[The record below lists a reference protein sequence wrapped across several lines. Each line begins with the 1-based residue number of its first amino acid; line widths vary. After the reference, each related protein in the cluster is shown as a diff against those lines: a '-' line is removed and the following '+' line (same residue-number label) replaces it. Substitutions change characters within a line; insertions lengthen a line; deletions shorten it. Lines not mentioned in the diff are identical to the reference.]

1 MKRSKNKYDLVVVG
15 GGHAGIEAS
24 LIAQKMGINVVLI
37 SMDTKAVGRMS
48 CNPAIGGLAKGQM
61 VKELDVLGGHMA
73 MFADACTLQSKTLN
87 LSKGRSVWSPRSQID
102 KIKYEKTVQK
112 HIKKTGLSLI
122 EGEVISIVEKEK
134 KIKSVVLSSGEEIF
148 CSSAV
153 LTCGTFLNGLIH
165 VGEKKIKAG
174 RMGEENSAGITESLQ
189 SLGFLSGRLKTGT
202 PPRIK
207 KSSVNWEKGEAGFG
221 DKDPKPLSYNT
232 KEFKPKDEPCFA
244 FRTNKKTHNL
254 ILENINR
261 SPMYSGDIDSSGP
274 RYCPSIED
282 KVYKFSHNPSHILQL
297 EPEWTNSSQIYVN
310 GFSTSL
316 PEDIQLKCLRSVEGL
331 EEVEFLRPGYAIEY
345 DFFFP
350 SQLKNTLETKKIE
363 GLFFAG
369 QINGTSGYEEA
380 SSQGLIAGINASLKI
395 KGAGELKLKRND
407 AYIGVLI
414 DDLVIKDTNEPYR
427 MFTSRAEYRLQ
438 LRASNAD
445 QRLLKYSKKF
455 KLIDEKLIKDL
466 TKKVNKTKDI
476 EDILNKTNINPKDIN
491 PFLKKIGE
499 KEILQPT
506 KASSLLKRPKILLKD
521 LPKIEKIRM
530 SSINKN
536 FIEEILFEAETKIKY
551 SGYINRQKAEIE
563 KTKVYEDMII
573 PNDFNYKEIKSI
585 SNESREKFLQILP
598 ETIGQAQR
606 INGIRPTDIS
616 ILLVYLKRWFHVK
629 RNNKLKKK

>member
-1 MKRSKNKYDLVVVG
+1 MVG
-15 GGHAGIEAS
+15 GGHAGLEAA
-24 LIAQKMGINVVLI
+24 LISQKMGVSVLLV
-37 SMDTKAVGRMS
+37 SMDKKSIGRMS

-61 VKELDVLGGHMA
+61 VKELDVLGGSMGV
-73 MFADACTLQSKTLN
+73 FADRCTLQSKTLN

-112 HIKKTGLSLI
+112 HLQQTKLPVV
-122 EGEVISIVEKEK
+122 EGEAIVVSEKNG
-134 KIKSVVLSSGEEIF
+134 KIESVVLASGDEIL
-148 CSSAV
+148 CEAAI

-174 RMGEENSAGITESLQ
+174 RMGEESSVGITESLKG
-189 SLGFLSGRLKTGT
+189 LGFLSGRLKTGT

-207 KSSVNWEKGEAGFG
+207 RDSVEWSVGLPGFG
-221 DKDPKPLSYNT
+221 DKNPKPLSYRT
-232 KEFKPKDEPCFA
+232 KKFSPKDEPCFA
-244 FRTNKKTHNL
+244 FRTNEKTHDL
-254 ILENINR
+254 ILKNISR

-297 EPEWTNSSQIYVN
+297 EPEWSNSKQIYVN

-316 PEDIQLKCLRSVEGL
+316 PEDIQLKCLKTVRGL
-331 EEVEFLRPGYAIEY
+331 NNVEFLRPGYAIEY

-350 SQLKNTLETKKIE
+350 SQLKSTLETKKIS

-395 KGAGELKLKRND
+395 KKEKPLQLKRNE
-407 AYIGVLI
+407 AYIGVLV
-414 DDLVIKDTNEPYR
+414 DDLVIKNTKEPYR

-455 KLIDEKLIKDL
+455 GLLDDKILKKLDKKTKETEKLVNYLGKKSIKP
-466 TKKVNKTKDI
+466 
-476 EDILNKTNINPKDIN
+476 EEINDS
-491 PFLKKIGE
+491 LRSVGE
-499 KEILQPT
+499 KPIKEPT
-506 KASSLLKRPKILLKD
+506 KAASLLKRPRVFLKD
-521 LPKIEKIRM
+521 FPKNKK
-530 SSINKN
+530 INKKEYEKEYA
-536 FIEEILFEAETKIKY
+536 EEILFEAETEIKY

-563 KTKVYEDMII
+563 KTKIYENMTI
-573 PNDFNYKEIKSI
+573 PKGFDYSEIKSI
-585 SNESREKFLQILP
+585 SNESREKLLSILP

-629 RNNKLKKK
+629 RNRVL

>member
-1 MKRSKNKYDLVVVG
+1 MKRIIKKHDLVVVG
-15 GGHAGIEAS
+15 GGHAGIEAA
-24 LIAQKMGINVVLI
+24 LISQKMGIDVLLV
-37 SMDTKAVGRMS
+37 SMEKKSIGRMS

-61 VKELDVLGGHMA
+61 VKELDVLGGYMGF
-73 MFADACTLQSKTLN
+73 FADKCTLQSKTLN

-102 KIKYEKTVQK
+102 KIKYETTVQK
-112 HIKKTGLSLI
+112 YLKQIKLPVI
-122 EGEVISIVEKEK
+122 EGEAVLISEKNG
-134 KIKSVVLSSGEEIF
+134 KIKSVVLADGKEIF
-148 CSSAV
+148 CKAAI

-174 RMGEENSAGITESLQ
+174 RMGEENSVGITESLKE
-189 SLGFLSGRLKTGT
+189 LGFRAGRLKTGT

-207 KSSVNWEKGEAGFG
+207 RSSVKWSVGVAGYG
-221 DKDPKPLSYNT
+221 DKKTKPLSYRT
-232 KEFKPKDEPCFA
+232 KRFNPKDEPCFA
-244 FRTNKKTHNL
+244 FRTNEKTHDL
-254 ILENINR
+254 ILKNISR

-297 EPEWTNSSQIYVN
+297 EPEWSNSKQIYVN

-316 PEDIQLKCLRSVEGL
+316 PEDIQLKCLQTVEGL
-331 EEVEFLRPGYAIEY
+331 NNVEFLRPGYAIEY

-350 SQLKNTLETKKIE
+350 SQLKSTLETKKVG

-380 SSQGLIAGINASLKI
+380 SAQGLVAGINASLKI
-395 KGAGELKLKRND
+395 KKEEPLQLKRNE

-414 DDLVIKDTNEPYR
+414 DDLVIKDTKEPYR

-445 QRLLKYSKKF
+445 QRLLKYSKKLNLLDD
-455 KLIDEKLIKDL
+455 KTLKALEKKTKETEKLVSYLGKKSIK
-466 TKKVNKTKDI
+466 
-476 EDILNKTNINPKDIN
+476 PKDIN
-491 PFLKKIGE
+491 DSLKAVGE
-499 KEILQPT
+499 KPIKEPT
-506 KASSLLKRPKILLKD
+506 KAAILLKRPRVFLKD
-521 LPKIEKIRM
+521 FPK
-530 SSINKN
+530 NKEIDN
-536 FIEEILFEAETKIKY
+536 KKYKKEYIEEILFEAETEIKY

-573 PNDFNYKEIKSI
+573 PKDFNYNEIKSI
-585 SNESREKFLQILP
+585 SNESREKLLLILP

-629 RNNKLKKK
+629 RNKVL

>member
-1 MKRSKNKYDLVVVG
+1 VKRITKKYDLVVVG
-15 GGHAGIEAS
+15 GGHSGIEAA
-24 LIAQKMGINVVLI
+24 LISQKMGIDVLLI
-37 SMDTKAVGRMS
+37 SMDKKSIGRMS
-48 CNPAIGGLAKGQM
+48 CNPAVGGLAKGQM
-61 VKELDVLGGHMA
+61 IKEVDVLGGYMGF
-73 MFADACTLQSKTLN
+73 FADRCTLQSKTLN

-112 HIKKTGLSLI
+112 YIQQANLSVV
-122 EGEVISIVEKEK
+122 EGEAVLISEKNGKIESIVLADGRKF
-134 KIKSVVLSSGEEIF
+134 F
-148 CSSAV
+148 CKAAI

-165 VGEKKIKAG
+165 IGEKKIKAG
-174 RMGEENSAGITESLQ
+174 RLGEESSVGITESLKEM
-189 SLGFLSGRLKTGT
+189 GFRAGRLKTGT

-207 KSSVNWEKGEAGFG
+207 RSSVKWSVGVAGYG
-221 DKDPKPLSYNT
+221 DKDPKPLSYRT
-232 KEFKPKDEPCFA
+232 KKFNPKDEPCFA
-244 FRTNKKTHNL
+244 FRTNEKTHDL
-254 ILENINR
+254 ILKNISR

-297 EPEWTNSSQIYVN
+297 EPEWSNSKQIYVN

-316 PEDIQLKCLRSVEGL
+316 PEEVQLECLQTVDGL
-331 EEVEFLRPGYAIEY
+331 GAVKFLRPGYAIEY

-350 SQLKNTLETKKIE
+350 SQLKSTLETKKVG

-380 SSQGLIAGINASLKI
+380 SAQGLIAGINASLKI
-395 KGAGELKLKRND
+395 KKEKPLQLKRSE

-414 DDLVIKDTNEPYR
+414 DDLVIKDTKEPYR

-455 KLIDEKLIKDL
+455 GLLDEKILKALD
-466 TKKVNKTKDI
+466 KKTKETEKLVSYLGKKSI
-476 EDILNKTNINPKDIN
+476 KPQDIN
-491 PFLKKIGE
+491 GSLKAVGE
-499 KEILQPT
+499 KPIKEST
-506 KASSLLKRPKILLKD
+506 KAATLLKRPLVFLKD
-521 LPKIEKIRM
+521 FPK
-530 SSINKN
+530 NKE
-536 FIEEILFEAETKIKY
+536 IDKKKYKKEYVEEILFEAETKIKY

-563 KTKVYEDMII
+563 KTKIYEDMII
-573 PNDFNYKEIKSI
+573 PKGFNYNEIKSI
-585 SNESREKFLQILP
+585 SNESREKFLSILP

-629 RNNKLKKK
+629 RNKVI